1 MLRWDTDW
9 DELKVVLC
17 KEIYLTGEHEVS
29 LMESQNKLED
39 LQEYWKYH
47 RARLSKKDDI
57 HFVDAQFSRRC
68 ISALEFY
75 KK

>member
-9 DELKVVLC
+9 DALKVVLC

-29 LMESQNKLED
+29 LMESQNKPGD

-47 RARLSKKDDI
+47 KARLAKKDDI
-57 HFVDAQFSRRC
+57 HFNDAQFSRRC
-68 ISALEFY
+68 VSALEFY